1 MKKYKLYLSI
11 VLFYL
16 ATYGSAQQGDYIS
29 GKVADAEQKEPVPFA
44 TIRIKDRALG
54 VISNID
60 GTFKIPLQYKTMG
73 EILEISCLGFETREL
88 KISDLKE
95 EQVNTIFLKASA
107 FELTEA
113 VVSAKIKRFTPKEI
127 VRIAINSIPQN
138 YPLQPFGLV
147 GYYRDYQIKNGEYTN
162 LNEALI
168 QVFDDGFSKKDNF
181 DSKYKLLSYSQNKT
195 FKIDSFS
202 MQPYDYTGFNKIIP
216 GATIQ
221 NEGGNEFITLNIH
234 DAIRNYGKESFSFID
249 NLAKDFLEKHT
260 FKLKKTTIYNK
271 QEIYEIDIVYR
282 DDTYLATGTIFI
294 NKDDFGI
301 HKLDYSVYKRKKPGV
316 QSVAV
321 NEEERHS
328 DGFKKTS
335 HELVYHILT
344 EYTKGNDKKMYLN
357 YISFYNKML
366 IKRPATF
373 KSKFIIDL
381 NNNTFKISVN
391 NMPVEVDQIKNRDF
405 KVSYKNQP
413 IPIKTFSFLEE
424 LQTFVVSPDLNHKP
438 SKDAYKEIFMPTKTM
453 SISISDLQYAYG
465 NIKDSLGNKLDE
477 QKLEFM
483 HQYREFFTQQVIP
496 EKELIIEDS
505 SSFMIKTEPLD
516 SFLQPIYMGDMKND
530 YWMNTPLPGLEP

>member
-1 MKKYKLYLSI
+1 M
-11 VLFYL
+11 V
-16 ATYGSAQQGDYIS
+16 
-29 GKVADAEQKEPVPFA
+29 DAEQKEPVPFA
-44 TIRIKDRALG
+44 SVRIKDRALG

-88 KISDLKE
+88 KISNLNE
-95 EQVNTIFLKASA
+95 EQENAVFLKASA

-113 VVSAKIKRFTPKEI
+113 VVAAKIKKFTPKEI

-138 YPLQPFGLV
+138 YPLEPFGLV
-147 GYYRDYQIKNGEYTN
+147 GYYRDYQIKNREYTN

-168 QVFDDGFSKKDNF
+168 QIFDDGFNKKDNF
-181 DSKYKLLSYSQNKT
+181 DAKYKLLSYSKNKA
-195 FKIDSFS
+195 FKIDSFA

-216 GATIQ
+216 GATMQ

-249 NLAKDFLEKHT
+249 DLAIDFIEKHT

-301 HKLDYSVYKRKKPGV
+301 HKLDYSVSKRKKPGV

-344 EYTKGNDKKMYLN
+344 EYTKEKDKKMYLN

-373 KSKFIIDL
+373 TSKFIIDL

-391 NMPVEVDQIKNRDF
+391 NMPVEVDKIKNKDF

-413 IPIKTFSFLEE
+413 IPIKRFSFLEE

-483 HQYREFFTQQVIP
+483 HQYREFFTQQAIP
-496 EKELIIEDS
+496 EQELILEDS
-505 SSFMIKTEPLD
+505 NSFMIKTEPLD
-516 SFLQPIYMGDMKND
+516 SFLQPIFMGDMKND